1 MSEPL
6 LPTDPARI
14 GGHRLLARLGAGG
27 MGVVYLGRTEA
38 GALAAVKV
46 VRSEYADEPDFRARF
61 RREVETAR
69 RVSSPWAVPVTGADP
84 DADEPWLATAFVP
97 GPSLEE
103 SVVRHGPL
111 PTRSVLALAR
121 MLAAALREVHAAGL
135 VHRDVKPANVLLAMD
150 GPRLIDFGIAR
161 STDGTAITSTDLV
174 VGTPGF
180 LSPEQAEARG
190 AAVGP
195 ASDIF
200 SLGCLLAYAASGRPP
215 FGSGTADA
223 LLYRTVHDEPD
234 LSGVPADPADADADD
249 STDSVDS
256 ADSAGGVDLLTLLRL
271 CLAKDPADRPTAEQI
286 DTVLLVEDAI
296 PRGEQIAWLPEDV
309 VRGIADRSAEMLALP
324 DIEPTAAGTRTGDP
338 EGAGGAGGAESTV
351 GSGGSGETKDMA
363 AEPAS
368 PGRRRLL
375 LASGAALLMAAG
387 GTAAWAALRD
397 DDSPGTPGTR
407 RWAIGVQADLSGASR
422 KAGEAQ
428 VRGARLAVEQYNAR
442 KDKPFELALKAV
454 DDGGSAARAP
464 GAAKK
469 LIQDTEVLA
478 VLGPTSDEAAVAVL
492 GTYDEALLPLLSVS
506 AGGLLLTSKEYRSFV
521 HCRPSDA
528 ALSLPMSVY
537 LMKHTKAT
545 EQSAL
550 GALRA
555 GLLQDR
561 TGQTYAQE
569 SAGINATMMRSLGR
583 PAYPRVIP
591 AGTEDVGPVVT
602 DMLRAGIGSFV
613 YAGYAP
619 GAARVARELSAAG
632 FDGPRLASQ
641 AVIDPEFLEGAGE
654 AAEGWLM
661 TASFVD
667 PASVPAAKAFT
678 AAFRKRYDAAPGYY
692 AAEAYDTVN
701 LVVQELLKATN
712 AKKKRVS
719 ARPPSRK
726 ELVELLRASRYK
738 GITKEFSFKPE
749 DGTFAGWGIFLHQV
763 EGGRFR
769 YLGEAPS
776 KV

>member
-1 MSEPL
+1 MSERL
-6 LPTDPARI
+6 LPTDPASI

-38 GALAAVKV
+38 GSLAAVKV
-46 VRSEYADEPDFRARF
+46 IQAEYADEPDFRARF

-69 RVSSPWAVPVTGADP
+69 RVTSPWAVPVTGADP

-103 SVVRHGPL
+103 AVARHGPL
-111 PTRSVLALAR
+111 PTRSVRVLGR
-121 MLAAALREVHAAGL
+121 MLGAALREVHAAGL
-135 VHRDVKPANVLLAMD
+135 VHRDVKPANVLLAVD

-161 STDGTAITSTDLV
+161 ATDETAITSADMV

-215 FGSGTADA
+215 FGTGTTDA

-234 LSGVPADPADADADD
+234 LSGIEAEED
-249 STDSVDS
+249 TE
-256 ADSAGGVDLLTLLRL
+256 GVELLTLLRL
-271 CLAKDPADRPTAEQI
+271 CLAKDPADRPTAEQFG
-286 DTVLLVEDAI
+286 TVLLVEDAV
-296 PRGEQIAWLPEDV
+296 PDGGQIDWLPEDV
-309 VRGIADRSAEMLALP
+309 VRVIADRSAEMLALP
-324 DIEPTAAGTRTGDP
+324 DIEPTIADAP
-338 EGAGGAGGAESTV
+338 AEAPT
-351 GSGGSGETKDMA
+351 E

-375 LASGAALLMAAG
+375 LASGAAVLLAAG

-397 DDSPGTPGTR
+397 EDTPGASTPRAR
-407 RWAIGVQADLSGASR
+407 RWAIGVQADLSGSR
-422 KAGEAQ
+422 RTAGEAQ
-428 VRGARLAVEQYNAR
+428 ERGARLAVEQFNAR
-442 KDKPFELALKAV
+442 RNKPFEITLKTV
-454 DDGGSAARAP
+454 DDGGSAGRAP
-464 GAAKK
+464 AAAKK
-469 LIQDTEVLA
+469 LIQDADVLA
-478 VLGPTSDEAAVAVL
+478 VLGPTNDETAQAVL
-492 GTYDEALLPLLSVS
+492 GTYDEALLSLLSVS
-506 AGGLLLTSKEYRSFV
+506 AGGLLLTSREYRSFV

-537 LMKHTKAT
+537 LMKQK
-545 EQSAL
+545 
-550 GALRA
+550 GALRP

-561 TGQTYAQE
+561 TAQTYAQE
-569 SAGINATMMRSLGR
+569 SAGINATMLRQLGR
-583 PAYPRVIP
+583 PAYPRVVP
-591 AGTEDVGPVVT
+591 EDTQDMGPVVA
-602 DMLRAGIGSFV
+602 DMLRAGIGSFI
-613 YAGYAP
+613 YAGYTE
-619 GAARVARELSAAG
+619 GAALVARELAAAG
-632 FDGPRLASQ
+632 FDRPRLASQ
-641 AVIDPEFLEGAGE
+641 AVIDPAFLELAGD

-661 TASFVD
+661 TASFID
-667 PASVPAAKAFT
+667 PVSVPAAATFT
-678 AAFRKRYDAAPGYY
+678 AAFRKRFGAAPGYY

-701 LVVQELLKATN
+701 LVLQELVKAT
-712 AKKKRVS
+712 KGG
-719 ARPPSRK
+719 RPPGRK
-726 ELVELLRASRYK
+726 ELVGLLRKSRYK

-769 YLGEAPS
+769 FLGDAPS

>member
-1 MSEPL
+1 MSERL
-6 LPTDPARI
+6 LPTDPASI

-38 GALAAVKV
+38 GSLAAVKV
-46 VRSEYADEPDFRARF
+46 IQAEYADEPDFRARF

-69 RVSSPWAVPVTGADP
+69 RVTSPWAVPVTGADP

-103 SVVRHGPL
+103 AVARHGPL
-111 PTRSVLALAR
+111 PARSVRVLGR

-135 VHRDVKPANVLLAMD
+135 VHRDVKPANVLLAVD

-161 STDGTAITSTDLV
+161 ATDETAITSADMV

-215 FGSGTADA
+215 FGTGTADA

-234 LSGVPADPADADADD
+234 LSGIEAEEDTED
-249 STDSVDS
+249 T
-256 ADSAGGVDLLTLLRL
+256 GGVELLTLLRL
-271 CLAKDPADRPTAEQI
+271 CLAKDPADRPTAEQFG
-286 DTVLLVEDAI
+286 TVLLVEDAV
-296 PRGEQIAWLPEDV
+296 PDGGQIDWLPEDV
-309 VRGIADRSAEMLALP
+309 VRVIADRSAEMLALP
-324 DIEPTAAGTRTGDP
+324 DIEPTVADAP
-338 EGAGGAGGAESTV
+338 AEAPT
-351 GSGGSGETKDMA
+351 E

-375 LASGAALLMAAG
+375 LASGAALLLAAG

-397 DDSPGTPGTR
+397 EDTPGASTPR
-407 RWAIGVQADLSGASR
+407 ARHWAIGVQADLSGSR
-422 KAGEAQ
+422 RTAGEAQ
-428 VRGARLAVEQYNAR
+428 ERGARLAVEQFNAR
-442 KDKPFELALKAV
+442 RNKPFELTLKTV
-454 DDGGSAARAP
+454 DDGGSAGRAP
-464 GAAKK
+464 AAAKK
-469 LIQDTEVLA
+469 LIQDADVLA
-478 VLGPTSDEAAVAVL
+478 VLGPTNDDTAQAVL
-492 GTYDEALLPLLSVS
+492 GTYDEALLSLLSVS
-506 AGGLLLTSKEYRSFV
+506 AGGLLLTSREYRSFV

-537 LMKHTKAT
+537 LMKQK
-545 EQSAL
+545 
-550 GALRA
+550 GALRP

-561 TGQTYAQE
+561 TAQTYAQE
-569 SAGINATMMRSLGR
+569 SAGINATMLRQLGR
-583 PAYPRVIP
+583 PAYPRVVP
-591 AGTEDVGPVVT
+591 EDTRDMGPVVA
-602 DMLRAGIGSFV
+602 DMLRAGIGSFI
-613 YAGYAP
+613 YAGYTE
-619 GAARVARELSAAG
+619 GAALVARELAAAG
-632 FDGPRLASQ
+632 FDRPRFASQ
-641 AVIDPEFLEGAGE
+641 AVIDPAFLELAGD

-661 TASFVD
+661 TASFID
-667 PASVPAAKAFT
+667 PAAVPAAETFT
-678 AAFRKRYDAAPGYY
+678 AAFRKRFGAAPGYY

-701 LVVQELLKATN
+701 LVLQELVKAT
-712 AKKKRVS
+712 KDG
-719 ARPPSRK
+719 RPPGRK
-726 ELVELLRASRYK
+726 ELVGLLRKSRYK

-769 YLGEAPS
+769 FLGDAPS
-776 KV
+776 EV

>member
-1 MSEPL
+1 MSERL
-6 LPTDPARI
+6 LPTDPASI

-38 GALAAVKV
+38 GSLAAVKV
-46 VRSEYADEPDFRARF
+46 IQAEYADEPDFRARF

-69 RVSSPWAVPVTGADP
+69 RVTSPWAVPVTGADP

-103 SVVRHGPL
+103 AVARHGPL
-111 PTRSVLALAR
+111 PARSVRVLGR

-135 VHRDVKPANVLLAMD
+135 VHRDVKPANVLLAVD

-161 STDGTAITSTDLV
+161 ATDETAITSADMV

-215 FGSGTADA
+215 FGTGTADA

-234 LSGVPADPADADADD
+234 LSGIEAEEDTED
-249 STDSVDS
+249 T
-256 ADSAGGVDLLTLLRL
+256 GGVELLTLLRL
-271 CLAKDPADRPTAEQI
+271 CLAKDPADRPTAEQFG
-286 DTVLLVEDAI
+286 TVLLVEDAV
-296 PRGEQIAWLPEDV
+296 PEGGQIDWLPEDV
-309 VRGIADRSAEMLALP
+309 VRVIADRSAEMLALP
-324 DIEPTAAGTRTGDP
+324 DIEPTVADAP
-338 EGAGGAGGAESTV
+338 AEAPT
-351 GSGGSGETKDMA
+351 E

-375 LASGAALLMAAG
+375 LASGAALLLAAG

-397 DDSPGTPGTR
+397 EDTPGASTPR
-407 RWAIGVQADLSGASR
+407 ARHWAIGVQADLSGSR
-422 KAGEAQ
+422 RTAGEAQ
-428 VRGARLAVEQYNAR
+428 ERGARLAVEQFNAR
-442 KDKPFELALKAV
+442 RNKPFELTLKTV
-454 DDGGSAARAP
+454 DDGGSAGRAP
-464 GAAKK
+464 AAAKK
-469 LIQDTEVLA
+469 LIQDADVLA
-478 VLGPTSDEAAVAVL
+478 VLGPTNDETAQAVL
-492 GTYDEALLPLLSVS
+492 GTYDEALLSLLSVS
-506 AGGLLLTSKEYRSFV
+506 AGGLLLTSREYRSFV

-537 LMKHTKAT
+537 LMKEK
-545 EQSAL
+545 
-550 GALRA
+550 GALRP

-561 TGQTYAQE
+561 TAQTYAQE
-569 SAGINATMMRSLGR
+569 SAGINATMLRQLGR
-583 PAYPRVIP
+583 PAYPRVVP
-591 AGTEDVGPVVT
+591 EDTQDMGPVVA
-602 DMLRAGIGSFV
+602 DMLRAGIGSFI
-613 YAGYAP
+613 YAGYTE
-619 GAARVARELSAAG
+619 GAALVARELAEAG
-632 FDGPRLASQ
+632 FDRPRFASQ
-641 AVIDPEFLEGAGE
+641 SVIDPAFLELAGD

-661 TASFVD
+661 TASFID
-667 PASVPAAKAFT
+667 PAAVPAAETFT
-678 AAFRKRYDAAPGYY
+678 AAFRKRFGAAPGYY

-701 LVVQELLKATN
+701 LVLQELVKAT
-712 AKKKRVS
+712 KGG
-719 ARPPSRK
+719 RPPGRK
-726 ELVELLRASRYK
+726 ELVGLLRKSRYK

-769 YLGEAPS
+769 FLGDAPS
-776 KV
+776 EV